1 MDDKKALKHLIN
13 INKTSLE
20 DTLSMLDKIDPNL
33 YYKKLSII
41 HNNSISMHF
50 RHIDDFWSCFY
61 SGLQSKKIDYNK
73 RNRNKE
79 LENSKDKMREKITLT
94 IKLLKKISSETLT
107 VSDQLIEPGS
117 RIEINSN
124 TNRELLFLYEHTIHH
139 IYIIR
144 MVLNSLGIEVE
155 NKHIG
160 YNLST
165 LKKIQCVS

>member
-1 MDDKKALKHLIN
+1 MEDKKALKHLIN
-13 INKTSLE
+13 INKASLE
-20 DTLSMLDKIDPNL
+20 DTLSMLDKIDSNL

-94 IKLLKKISSETLT
+94 IKLLKKISSETLA
-107 VSDQLIEPGS
+107 VSDELIEPGS